1 MTSGKSAGSPG
12 RPRARPRWPRY
23 RSWLTAGSFAPA
35 IASCSSTRPRQKST
49 CRLFAPRSM
58 AAFDATRLISRF
70 VLEHTS
76 PAVPRRPT
84 RRLLERIAHQGAKS
98 RSLPPHHSP
107 SAGGGVK
114 YVRRG
119 GGVEHVSRLY
129 LTGGTTGPFGRPR

>member
-1 MTSGKSAGSPG
+1 MTVSMARALGLGRLAVPTQGNAGD
-12 RPRARPRWPRY
+12 A
-23 RSWLTAGSFAPA
+23 LAE
-35 IASCSSTRPRQKST
+35 
-49 CRLFAPRSM
+49 M
-58 AAFDATRLISRF
+58 AAFDAATLISRF

-107 SAGGGVK
+107 SAGGGVE

-119 GGVEHVSRLY
+119 GCRIC
-129 LTGGTTGPFGRPR
+129 